1 MLTDTQIKKYIK
13 SARIRITP
21 FDEKLVKTSSYQ
33 IRLGN
38 TLLIPENGQLI
49 DLKNPDEQPRYKK
62 VELTE
67 EGYIL
72 KPKEFILGQTLEKIA
87 MDSDI
92 LIFADGRSTLAR
104 LGISIHQSS
113 MSLLPGQDDHII
125 TLEIFNASP
134 FKIKIYP
141 GLQIGKLIFFQSSEK
156 NEISYKE
163 YGKYAGQS
171 ETTGAKIE

>member
-1 MLTDTQIKKYIK
+1 
-13 SARIRITP
+13 
-21 FDEKLVKTSSYQ
+21 
-33 IRLGN
+33 
-38 TLLIPENGQLI
+38 
-49 DLKNPDEQPRYKK
+49 
-62 VELTE
+62 
-67 EGYIL
+67 
-72 KPKEFILGQTLEKIA
+72 
-87 MDSDI
+87 
-92 LIFADGRSTLAR
+92 
-104 LGISIHQSS
+104 